1 VLALHRRGATRSSD
15 DAPAAVDGTRLR
27 GTLSLLPTYH
37 DERGRRPATAVLFT
51 VTGRFVGRFTFDR
64 ATGTVDELKGA
75 LVDVAFAWKPR
86 MPRQDD
92 VPPHYRAAFEW
103 VRAPVVHHAGR
114 AGALTRQGTIV
125 SAIGALHVLMPLW

>member
-1 VLALHRRGATRSSD
+1 VIALHRRGATRSSD
-15 DAPAAVDGTRLR
+15 DAPVAVDGTRLR
-27 GTLSLLPTYH
+27 GTLGGTLGGTLSLLPTYH
-37 DERGRRPATAVLFT
+37 DEGGRRPAAAVLFT

-86 MPRQDD
+86 MPSEDD

-103 VRAPVVHHAGR
+103 VRAPVSTTPVGPAR
-114 AGALTRQGTIV
+114 
-125 SAIGALHVLMPLW
+125 